1 MATKRRKKIRLSI
14 TDAIR
19 DYKGFGKLANGM
31 TRKGFTR
38 LYSGQIVSNKELA
51 QATKDEVFH
60 QF

>member
-38 LYSGQIVSNKELA
+38 LYSGQIVSDNELA
-51 QATKDEVFH
+51 QAT
-60 QF
+60 QG